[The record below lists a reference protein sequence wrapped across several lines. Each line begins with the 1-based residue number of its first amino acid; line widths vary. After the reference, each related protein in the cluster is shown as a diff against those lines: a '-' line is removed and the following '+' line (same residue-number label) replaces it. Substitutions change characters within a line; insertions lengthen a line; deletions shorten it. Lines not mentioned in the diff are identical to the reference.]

1 MSEKETIVFLLGQ
14 YEDALNNAAS
24 WQVGIKELLAEQKD
38 ERFEELI
45 MNRMETAT
53 DRFKSSIDKDGN
65 RSGAK

>member
-14 YEDALNNAAS
+14 YENALNNAAS

-53 DRFKSSIDKDGN
+53 DRFKSSIDKDRN